1 MTMHRLAATSV
12 LFVSFLSGCVTH
24 VVPEMSR
31 PQSSGIGIEVGF
43 GAFASSLGRV
53 YFARID
59 DEDGLLQRGVYISN
73 YNSGDRA
80 YFLNARPGTYVA
92 VGVLHRSAPGSAPYT
107 TYFSKE
113 LIELTKVTVRENEFV
128 FMGSYVVNTSSGLD
142 GADGLQAHYRSIIG
156 LYMTHFRNVQYRG
169 TLSEHKNDEMSRN
182 EFLLR
187 TKEDFA
193 GSAWAERLK

>member
-1 MTMHRLAATSV
+1 MTMPRLASMSV
-12 LFVSFLSGCVTH
+12 LFVSFLSGCATQYVIPD
-24 VVPEMSR
+24 VSR
-31 PQSSGIGIEVGF
+31 PQSSGIGIEVSL
-43 GAFASSLGRV
+43 GAFVTLRQV

-73 YNSGDRA
+73 YINDDRA

-92 VGVLHRSAPGSAPYT
+92 VGVFHLPGQRGAPYT

-113 LIELTKVTVRENEFV
+113 LVELTKVTVRENEFV

-142 GADGLQAHYRSIIG
+142 GADGLQAHYRSVITA
-156 LYMTHFRNVQYRG
+156 LNTPFRDSQNRG
-169 TLSEHKNDEMSRN
+169 TLGEQRNDEMSRN

-187 TKEDFA
+187 AKEDFS
-193 GSAWAERLK
+193 GSAWAQRIK

>member
-1 MTMHRLAATSV
+1 MTMRRLAVTSM
-12 LFVSFLSGCVTH
+12 LFVSFLSGCATQYVI
-24 VVPEMSR
+24 PEVSR
-31 PQSSGIGIEVGF
+31 PQSSGIGIKINVG
-43 GAFASSLGRV
+43 ALRQV

-73 YNSGDRA
+73 YISDDRA

-92 VGVLHRSAPGSAPYT
+92 VGVLRLAGQNARHT

-113 LIELTKVTVRENEFV
+113 FVEFTKVTVRENEFV
-128 FMGSYVVNTSSGLD
+128 YMGSYVVDTSSGLD
-142 GADGLQAHYRSIIG
+142 GADGLQSHYRNVIG
-156 LYMTHFRNVQYRG
+156 LNSSTSFHARG
-169 TLSEHKNDEMSRN
+169 TLSKRRNDETSRN

-187 TKEDFA
+187 AKEDFA